1 MPLSTIFQ
9 GYHGVQFYWW
19 RRPEDPEKTI
29 DLSQDADKRQAMRYG
44 QHPIASELFTSLSY
58 LVSTEIGHS
67 DKHHILPFEHYM

>member
-1 MPLSTIFQ
+1 MYKL
-9 GYHGVQFYWW
+9 
-19 RRPEDPEKTI
+19 
-29 DLSQDADKRQAMRYG
+29 ARQAMRYG